1 MQRENKHEA
10 DLKKNGATPLRKK
23 PKPCLSDDRVALLE
37 GIGTF
42 ISFVGVD
49 GRLMAGW
56 LAGWLE
62 FL

>member
-37 GIGTF
+37 GIGTSIF
-42 ISFVGVD
+42 ILNYD
-49 GRLMAGW
+49 DTK
-56 LAGWLE
+56 
-62 FL
+62 

>member
-37 GIGTF
+37 GIGTSIF
-42 ISFVGVD
+42 ILYYYD
-49 GRLMAGW
+49 MK
-56 LAGWLE
+56 
-62 FL
+62 